1 MKHKRYTGRKRNAH
15 IDRIIVDNLISTY
28 DKNSKANDGKT
39 TVIILQNGKT
49 VMFKPFCYET
59 DRVVDSYRYASEY
72 ENLVDNIYT
81 LDFKTRTVMVLQNDK
96 FMEAEVRKNIG
107 SYQDLLVPKRGRK
120 QTMRQ
125 VNAKSSLY
133 SNQEEFCMLKIKY
146 NFVINHDVLELNP
159 DRAEILIMKD
169 FMQVI
174 L

>member
-15 IDRIIVDNLISTY
+15 IDRIIVDNLINTY

-59 DRVVDSYRYASEY
+59 DRIVDSYRFASDMYPLMEVRRDEY
-72 ENLVDNIYT
+72 ESLGDMIYT

-133 SNQEEFCMLKIKY
+133 SN
-146 NFVINHDVLELNP
+146 
-159 DRAEILIMKD
+159 
-169 FMQVI
+169 
-174 L
+174 

>member
-81 LDFKTRTVMVLQNDK
+81 IDFKTRTVMVLQNDK